1 LAQAEGYA
9 KGLGK
14 SIFLALDLRE
24 VFELWP
30 DKYYASGK
38 RLKVVLKV
46 MFFIQ
51 SGDPVRT
58 RTGTRALDLSTKK
71 P

>member
-1 LAQAEGYA
+1 MAFQKHLFLEQAEGYA
-9 KGLGK
+9 ESLGK

-38 RLKVVLKV
+38 RLK
-46 MFFIQ
+46 
-51 SGDPVRT
+51 S
-58 RTGTRALDLSTKK
+58 RAEGSVIYTKW
-71 P
+71 